1 MKRSIILCIAVSIVS
16 SIVGAIIAMSFVDVT
31 TPEENSNTNI
41 KSSVDGDIEAIPDLS
56 AAVENVSK
64 AVLHVET
71 DMGHGSGVV
80 ISEDGYIVTNY
91 HVIEGDEQIVI
102 RYTDGNT
109 QEVEII
115 GYDEEFDIALLKADT
130 EGKSLPYAKFGISD
144 DLRQGEWVV
153 ALGYPYSLDLTMT
166 VGIVSAKVRS
176 NTDYRPFI
184 QVDALIN
191 PGNSGGALINSRGEL
206 VGINTELAHYLFS
219 GDERASYG
227 YGCAIPADLVKK
239 VVSDL
244 REYGYVLRPSLGI
257 REKNVTADY
266 IKAVGERRN
275 IQEVGGVI
283 ITSMTDNS
291 AAHRAGLR
299 ENDVIIALNDI
310 DILDRAAYHQQI
322 NMYRP
327 GDVVKVSV
335 RRNGVIR
342 DFNVQLVDRDGNKM
356 STQRNVNISDI
367 W

>member
-1 MKRSIILCIAVSIVS
+1 MKRNIILYIALSIVS

-31 TPEENSNTNI
+31 IPEQTSNTSVESSNSNT
-41 KSSVDGDIEAIPDLS
+41 EAIPDLS

-64 AVLHVET
+64 AVLHIET
-71 DMGHGSGVV
+71 ETGHGSGVI

-91 HVIEGDEQIVI
+91 HVIEGDEDIVI

-109 QEVEII
+109 KEAEII
-115 GYDEEFDIALLKADT
+115 GYDEEFDIALLKVDS

-144 DLRQGEWVV
+144 NLRQGEWVV
-153 ALGYPYSLDLTMT
+153 ALGYPFSLDLTMT

-227 YGCAIPADLVKK
+227 YGCAIPSDLVRK

-266 IKAVGERRN
+266 IKAVGDRRN
-275 IQEVGGVI
+275 IHEVGGVI
-283 ITSMTDNS
+283 ITSMMENS
-291 AAHRAGLR
+291 AAHMAGLR
-299 ENDVIIALNDI
+299 ENDVVIAINDV
-310 DILDRAAYHQQI
+310 DIQDRAAYHQQI